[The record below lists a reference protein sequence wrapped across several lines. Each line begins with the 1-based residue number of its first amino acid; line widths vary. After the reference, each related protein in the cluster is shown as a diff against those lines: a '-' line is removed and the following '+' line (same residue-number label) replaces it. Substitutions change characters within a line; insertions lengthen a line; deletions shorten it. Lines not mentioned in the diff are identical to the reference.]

1 MGRWQDRGPSPYGLP
16 EATLSRQKSSPQ
28 PTTCP
33 EHDTGS
39 GSDYFQSFLRSLT
52 RAAYPDPAELSGLRT
67 SFSPKH
73 GAQVMTTIELQRD
86 QSSESDKAGVIPSP
100 ILKGI
105 KWPGMSLFDSASF
118 EEQRRRNQTKDD
130 SILGRMEL
138 NSAAVE
144 QIERI
149 YWPDGALKK
158 ARLITGNV
166 ESSPSRSPKIQPAPS
181 KRQRAKA
188 NKAVLKDLSTN
199 DLKLGQKLRPRKTSR
214 VPAKQT
220 SDLQDLSE
228 KTLARLDLPEF
239 AYPRNAYMG
248 YDPADE
254 VESQRQLTYG
264 EAKISRKRAFEIFSD
279 EVNDQEDARRDQ
291 HSKTNGNTLS
301 QTLHGHHNVLQPHGA
316 NFTRRRTPLASS
328 QLSSGHQIGAQLDRF
343 PWDSQIHAFAKAPL
357 PSMPEDRENVEPVLD
372 SEGRVDDTAGPA
384 VYQHVTQRYS
394 SVTGNQPPQFSNSLP
409 PHMDFGGLAEP
420 RYYGSTLNPLNPY
433 LRQQLQPHQ
442 ARTPSHDSA
451 PTGRPTYGRR
461 PGWPSQAMM
470 RSTPEV
476 RESSA

>member
-1 MGRWQDRGPSPYGLP
+1 MP
-16 EATLSRQKSSPQ
+16 
-28 PTTCP
+28 
-33 EHDTGS
+33 
-39 GSDYFQSFLRSLT
+39 
-52 RAAYPDPAELSGLRT
+52 
-67 SFSPKH
+67 
-73 GAQVMTTIELQRD
+73 TIELQPD
-86 QSSESDKAGVIPSP
+86 QSSESDKAGVIPSL
-100 ILKGI
+100 ILKGV

-118 EEQRRRNQTKDD
+118 EEQRRRNQKKDD

-166 ESSPSRSPKIQPAPS
+166 ESSPSRSPTTPPAPS
-181 KRQRAKA
+181 KRQRTKA

-214 VPAKQT
+214 VAAKQA

-254 VESQRQLTYG
+254 VEPQRQLTYG
-264 EAKISRKRAFEIFSD
+264 DAKISRKRAFEIFSD
-279 EVNDQEDARRDQ
+279 EVNDQEDARRDH
-291 HSKTNGNTLS
+291 HSKTNGNPLP

-343 PWDSQIHAFAKAPL
+343 PWDSQLHAFAKAPL
-357 PSMPEDRENVEPVLD
+357 PSMPEDRENVKPVLD

-384 VYQHVTQRYS
+384 VYQHVTQRYF
-394 SVTGNQPPQFSNSLP
+394 SVTGNQPPQFFNSLP

-433 LRQQLQPHQ
+433 LRQ
-442 ARTPSHDSA
+442 
-451 PTGRPTYGRR
+451 
-461 PGWPSQAMM
+461 
-470 RSTPEV
+470 
-476 RESSA
+476 